1 MTDEEIS
8 SKLRYINIEL
18 DDLRLDI
25 IDVREKLGVIAK
37 VDFDID
43 ERIKLNLKEF
53 RNRKST
59 IWEIIRTVGLT
70 VLIVI
75 FMIYISIAYIKIGKK
90 IDDFGTPVVV
100 RGSQYVPL
108 PPDARIK
115 FYPKDFTGDTT
126 K

>member
-8 SKLRYINIEL
+8 SKLRYMNIEL

-25 IDVREKLGVIAK
+25 IDIREKLGVIAK

-43 ERIKLNLKEF
+43 ERIKLNLKEI

-90 IDDFGTPVVV
+90 IDDFGAPVGTY
-100 RGSQYVPL
+100 RGEIVPL
-108 PPDARIK
+108 PPGFEIK
-115 FYPKDFTGDTT
+115 IFPKDFTGDTT

>member
-8 SKLRYINIEL
+8 AKLKYINVEL

-25 IDVREKLGVIAK
+25 IDIREKLGVIAK

-43 ERIKLNLKEF
+43 ERIKINLKELK
-53 RNRKST
+53 NRKST

-70 VLIVI
+70 ILIVL
-75 FMIYISIAYIKIGKK
+75 FMIYISVTMIKIGNK
-90 IDDFGTPVVV
+90 IDDFGSPVVV
-100 RGSQYVPL
+100 RGGQYVPL

-115 FYPKDFTGDTT
+115 FWPKDFEGDTA